1 LPITVVAWIIN
12 LASTV
17 FNIYIISACPY
28 KFCGYVD
35 VAINGSNITNNN
47 SDNILSPAVD
57 TPTKYDDFQ
66 KFVFTTASF
75 SGTVSYMVIIIVI
88 YMQYQQLCKCCS
100 EKVDGR
106 NNVSADEVKSDDVK
120 RVDPFTLNQ
129 KNDFTVLSGE
139 QIFYFYLILFLNLIV
154 FVGSLVL
161 FYTLFHMRYNKSDDQ
176 LDLFYDIG
184 GLTSQFYSWLC
195 AIVSCFIFSRV
206 AYAVRNMS
214 ANQLFS
220 CLDCIAKEAQPT
232 AEGVLNHVKDTM
244 RCLKIYEHNDDNN
257 FLSILQLEVSHLHF
271 MKSIDKLYARVL
283 KDSLQPYSK
292 WFAIHWLMYTLTAFL
307 SVSYV
312 IESALTDLYGDNPNC
327 RGEHSAK
334 CRLILAYK
342 ILFSL
347 GHCMLF
353 LYPCFRAASVTATR
367 FHLIKRVSKAHWPN
381 VLLQEKQAFVSFLKD
396 QSCTFEVSILC
407 THISFGFDITFYSVL
422 IGMMGVVLKLS
433 L

>member
-1 LPITVVAWIIN
+1 
-12 LASTV
+12 
-17 FNIYIISACPY
+17 
-28 KFCGYVD
+28 
-35 VAINGSNITNNN
+35 
-47 SDNILSPAVD
+47 
-57 TPTKYDDFQ
+57 
-66 KFVFTTASF
+66 
-75 SGTVSYMVIIIVI
+75 
-88 YMQYQQLCKCCS
+88 
-100 EKVDGR
+100 
-106 NNVSADEVKSDDVK
+106 
-120 RVDPFTLNQ
+120 
-129 KNDFTVLSGE
+129 
-139 QIFYFYLILFLNLIV
+139 
-154 FVGSLVL
+154 
-161 FYTLFHMRYNKSDDQ
+161 
-176 LDLFYDIG
+176 
-184 GLTSQFYSWLC
+184 
-195 AIVSCFIFSRV
+195 
-206 AYAVRNMS
+206 MS

-220 CLDCIAKEAQPT
+220 CLGRVTGEQQPT

-244 RCLKIYEHNDDNN
+244 RCLKDNDDNN
-257 FLSILQLEVSHLHF
+257 FLKILRLEDSYLHY

-334 CRLILAYK
+334 CRLIIGYK

-367 FHLIKRVSKAHWPN
+367 FRLIKRVSKAHWPN
-381 VLLQEKQAFVSFLKD
+381 VPLPQKQAFVSYLKD
-396 QSCTFEVSILC
+396 QGCTFKVSILC
-407 THISFGFDITFYSVL
+407 AHISFGFDITFYSVF